1 MKSPLPKYWNDYAL
15 PHQVSSE
22 RKIWIRLELER
33 SAIHWEVELLMQSRR
48 LWKCGEMFAVR
59 SWTIER
65 FRSQQARIP
74 KVMLPRCSLVVS
86 WYSLDARRLDFDAA
100 TYLTD
105 GSNRGFSPGH
115 RPERYQLLLK
125 CHLIHSGKQNQR
137 NPQSP
142 RWLEKEAG
150 KRLLRIITPS
160 TTINVDN
167 QINKAKERKS
177 WWNKQV
183 CERTGY
189 VLSWKG
195 RQCMGSLNCVKKR
208 YKMRARMWEYER
220 GSKQKANDEWESCL
234 PGNRFKH
241 WRTLQRKLNR
251 TNSKMQ
257 PRRQTKRMGYL
268 KTYENRE

>member
-1 MKSPLPKYWNDYAL
+1 MRWGAWKQTATNDNLTYL
-15 PHQVSSE
+15 
-22 RKIWIRLELER
+22 
-33 SAIHWEVELLMQSRR
+33 
-48 LWKCGEMFAVR
+48 
-59 SWTIER
+59 
-65 FRSQQARIP
+65 ARIP
-74 KVMLPRCSLVVS
+74 KVMLRRCSLVVS

-115 RPERYQLLLK
+115 RSERYQLLLK

-183 CERTGY
+183 CM
-189 VLSWKG
+189 WKCAQICD
-195 RQCMGSLNCVKKR
+195 RQCGWAAL
-208 YKMRARMWEYER
+208 AW
-220 GSKQKANDEWESCL
+220 
-234 PGNRFKH
+234 
-241 WRTLQRKLNR
+241 
-251 TNSKMQ
+251 
-257 PRRQTKRMGYL
+257 
-268 KTYENRE
+268 

>member
-1 MKSPLPKYWNDYAL
+1 MPFPS
-15 PHQVSSE
+15 
-22 RKIWIRLELER
+22 
-33 SAIHWEVELLMQSRR
+33 VELRPQWPCVPKAGPS
-48 LWKCGEMFAVR
+48 F
-59 SWTIER
+59 
-65 FRSQQARIP
+65 FR
-74 KVMLPRCSLVVS
+74 LVVS

-160 TTINVDN
+160 TTINVNN

-183 CERTGY
+183 CMWKCAQICDRQCGPQRGK
-189 VLSWKG
+189 SWKSWSRPSITFYNG
-195 RQCMGSLNCVKKR
+195 ALR
-208 YKMRARMWEYER
+208 E
-220 GSKQKANDEWESCL
+220 
-234 PGNRFKH
+234 FF
-241 WRTLQRKLNR
+241 
-251 TNSKMQ
+251 
-257 PRRQTKRMGYL
+257 
-268 KTYENRE
+268 TYAF